1 MKSLVKR
8 VLSGVSTAVLLLCLL
23 SGCALFVRDCG
34 EAEAFTQEYSN
45 VSVSDV
51 ESFAALENNSSDP

>member
-8 VLSGVSTAVLLLCLL
+8 VLSSVSTAVLVMCLL

-45 VSVSDV
+45 VSISNV
-51 ESFAALENNSSDP
+51 ETITALENNSSDP